1 MSPRSGAPTR
11 LTRERVALE
20 EKRRASWLFVSAALG
35 LAVLIWSALGVEH
48 RVAPRADAWFR
59 RYVPV
64 IRVVRSP
71 LLVEMQIDPA
81 FLAGSRDAQRAALEQ
96 VVGALLEEDGEVV
109 VVRFATPAGEFARW
123 EGGQIQ
129 FVD

>member
-20 EKRRASWLFVSAALG
+20 EKRRATWLFAAAALG
-35 LAVLIWSALGVEH
+35 LAALIWSALGVEH
-48 RVAPRADAWFR
+48 RVAPRADVWFR

-71 LLVEMQIDPA
+71 LMVEMQIDAA
-81 FLAGSRDAQRAALEQ
+81 FLAKPREEQRATLEQ
-96 VVGALLEEDGEVV
+96 VVGALLEEDGEVLV
-109 VVRFATPAGEFARW
+109 VSFGTASGEFARW
-123 EGGQIQ
+123 EDGRIR